1 MKRIT
6 QHEREGVGV
15 AQKEI
20 QTTCCYCGAGCQLLF
35 TVDEGA
41 NKILDARPVKGR
53 TNDDKACL
61 KGWYGWDYLNDPQII
76 TKRIRDPMIR
86 KNGRKS
92 PLEVVSWDEAIAF
105 VAASL
110 TKIKEKWGPDAILGA
125 GSARGPGNEP
135 NYLMQKFIRACI
147 GTNNIDHCAR
157 ICHAASVAG
166 SMQTIGEGAMS
177 LSIPEIEDCEVIFN
191 IGYNAAVSHPIVA
204 RRIVRA
210 KEKGAFVICADP
222 RITETAR
229 IADLHLQLKGG
240 TNIALTNAMANV
252 IVNEGLQ
259 DEAFIRAHTK
269 DFDKFWEIVKD
280 YTPEYAATITG
291 LRPDDIRLAARK
303 YAGSKHSVILWG
315 MGVTQFSQGVEVVKS
330 CCSLGMLTGNFGH
343 YACGTGPVRGQNNVQ
358 GTCDMGVLPN
368 VYPGYQSVTDPKMKE
383 KFEKAWGAKLS
394 DKVGLALTRVPER
407 VLHEKDPAK
416 RIHAYYIFGEDP
428 GQSDPDLEEIRET
441 LDKIDFVVCQD
452 IFWNKTTLHAD
463 AVLPATAWGEHDGVY
478 TSSDRGF
485 QRIRKVLEP
494 HGNILDDWEI
504 ICRVST
510 AMGYPM
516 QYHNTEEIWNEMID
530 LCPKFAGATY
540 EKIERQGS
548 VQWPCWD
555 KGPQDKGTMFLHAG
569 GTFATQDGIGI
580 FKTSPYQAPTEIE
593 NQTFPLTLCTV
604 REVGHYSVRTMTG
617 NCRMLRNLEDEPGW
631 VEINPID
638 AENRGIGHGEIV
650 RVSSKRGSVL
660 TRANVTERVKKGA
673 VYMTYQWWIGA
684 CNELTISS
692 LDPSSSTPE
701 YKYCACK
708 VEKLPDQK
716 QAWEEVARQYEDLRR
731 LMRIDE
737 SLEKEAV

>member
-1 MKRIT
+1 MAS
-6 QHEREGVGV
+6 V
-15 AQKEI
+15 KEI
-20 QTTCCYCGAGCQLLF
+20 QTTCCYCGSGCQLLF
-35 TVDEGA
+35 TVDQGA
-41 NKILDARPVKGR
+41 NKILDVHPVKGR

-76 TKRIRDPMIR
+76 TKRIREPMIR
-86 KNGRKS
+86 KNGRAS
-92 PLEVVSWDEAIAF
+92 PLTAVSWDEAIKF
-105 VAASL
+105 VADNL
-110 TKIKEKWGPDAILGA
+110 KKIKEKWGPDSIMGA

-157 ICHAASVAG
+157 ICHAASVVG

-191 IGYNAAVSHPIVA
+191 IGYNAAASHPIVA

-210 KEKGAFVICADP
+210 KEKGAYIICADP

-229 IADLHLQLKGG
+229 IADLHLQIKGG
-240 TNIALTNAMANV
+240 SNIALTNAMANV
-252 IVNEGLQ
+252 IVTEGLQ
-259 DEAFIRAHTK
+259 DQAFIKAHTK
-269 DFDKFWEIVKD
+269 DFDAFWEIVKV
-280 YTPEYAATITG
+280 YTPEHSAKICG
-291 LRPDDIRLAARK
+291 VSPDAIRLAARK

-315 MGVTQFSQGVEVVKS
+315 MGVTQFQQGVEVVKS
-330 CCSLGMLTGNFGH
+330 NCSLAMLTGNFGH

-368 VYPGYQSVTDPKMKE
+368 VYPGYQSVTDPKIKE

-394 DKVGLALTRVPER
+394 DKVGLTLTRVPER
-407 VLHEKDPAK
+407 VVHEKDPAK
-416 RIHAYYIFGEDP
+416 QIHAYYIFGEDP
-428 GQSDPDLEEIRET
+428 GQSDPDLEELRET

-452 IFWNKTTLHAD
+452 IFWNKTTQHAD
-463 AVLPATAWGEHDGVY
+463 AILPATAWGEHDGVY

-494 HGNILDDWEI
+494 TGNVKDDWEI
-504 ICRVST
+504 ICLVST

-516 QYHNTEEIWNEMID
+516 KYKNVQEIWDEMRN
-530 LCPKFAGATY
+530 LSPKFKGATY
-540 EKIERQGS
+540 EKLERQGS

-555 KGPQDKGTMFLHAG
+555 EKPEDTGTMFLHEG
-569 GTFATQDGIGI
+569 GKFATPDGIGI
-580 FKTSPYQAPTEIE
+580 FKTSHYQPPAETE
-593 NQTFPLTLCTV
+593 NSDFPLTLCTV

-617 NCRMLRNLEDEPGW
+617 NCRALRNLEDEPGW
-631 VEINPID
+631 VEISPED
-638 AENRGIGHGEIV
+638 AETLKIASGELV
-650 RVSSKRGSVL
+650 RISSKRGTCI

-684 CNELTISS
+684 CNELTISR

-708 VEKLPDQK
+708 VEKLRDQK
-716 QAWEEVARQYEDLRR
+716 AAWDDVNRQYEDIRAK
-731 LMRIDE
+731 MRI
-737 SLEKEAV
+737 EKERALA

>member
-1 MKRIT
+1 MAAT
-6 QHEREGVGV
+6 NSL
-15 AQKEI
+15 KEI

-35 TVDEGA
+35 TVDPAA
-41 NKILDARPVKGR
+41 NKILDVHPVQGR

-76 TKRIRDPMIR
+76 TKRIREPMIR
-86 KNGRKS
+86 KHGKQS
-92 PLEVVSWDEAIAF
+92 PLEVVSWDEAIKF
-105 VAASL
+105 VADNL
-110 TKIKEKWGPDAILGA
+110 TKIKQKWGPDSILGA

-177 LSIPEIEDCEVIFN
+177 LSIPEIEDAEVIFN
-191 IGYNAAVSHPIVA
+191 IGYNASASHPIVS

-210 KEKGAFVICADP
+210 KEKGCFIICADP

-259 DEAFIRAHTK
+259 DVEFMKAHTK
-269 DFDKFWEIVKD
+269 DFDAFWEIVKD
-280 YTPEYAATITG
+280 YTPEYSAKITG
-291 LRPDDIRLAARK
+291 LKPDDIRLAARK
-303 YAGSKHSVILWG
+303 YASSKHSVILWG

-368 VYPGYQSVTDPKMKE
+368 VYPGYQSVTDPKMQE

-394 DKVGLALTRVPER
+394 NKVGLALTRVPER
-407 VLHEKDPAK
+407 VVHEKDPAK
-416 RIHAYYIFGEDP
+416 QIHGYYIFGEDP
-428 GQSDPDLEEIRET
+428 AQSDPDLEELRET

-463 AVLPATAWGEHDGVY
+463 AILPGTAWGEHDGVY

-485 QRIRKVLEP
+485 QRIRKVVEP
-494 HGNILDDWEI
+494 VGNIKDDWEI
-504 ICRVST
+504 ISLVST

-516 QYHNTEEIWNEMID
+516 KYNNTEEIWNEMID
-530 LCPKFAGATY
+530 LSPKFTGATY
-540 EKIERQGS
+540 EKIARQGS

-555 KGPQDKGTMFLHAG
+555 KGPQDKGTMYLHEG
-569 GTFATQDGIGI
+569 GKFATPDGIGI
-580 FKTSPYQAPTEIE
+580 FKTSPYHDPTEVE
-593 NQTFPLTLCTV
+593 NKDFPLTLCTV

-631 VEINPID
+631 LEINPAD
-638 AENRGIGHGEIV
+638 ATVLGISHKDIV
-650 RVSSKRGSVL
+650 RISSKRGKVL

-708 VEKLPDQK
+708 VEKIGDQK
-716 QAWEEVARQYEDLRR
+716 WAWEEVGRQYADLRTQ
-731 LMRIDE
+731 MHIN
-737 SLEKEAV
+737 KELSA